1 MGDFEKDLQNAFEG
15 AEFTPSP
22 QVWDGVKAGI
32 APKKKVGIFYMWQT
46 YGIAASIIFLFTM
59 GFLFRDQ
66 FFTTGEGAVGTEE
79 LSEDGK
85 TDSTTATG
93 EKDLSEDKTDL
104 IAKKEPTNPNEKN
117 ENNAIALPI
126 TDSQLQAS
134 NTDAPKQNI
143 SSNDKADG
151 SLNIPASNLNINKLT
166 DEQVL
171 DVKMLTELQAAHKAL
186 DEGGVDIYV
195 LEPQEYRESI
205 AEMRLRWELKN
216 MVGPLKMDSALLKD
230 LNETTLEAR
239 RTSLNGNFGSG
250 SFSPN
255 GNSSNQALSENIIN
269 LNPQSAS
276 FDVTN
281 GEERQLGSLSIGA
294 GIGIELGRKWML
306 KTGLRYSQYRYASTS
321 NAYSLEDGN
330 PLPLNL
336 NATFD
341 ASAIRYAGE
350 YELTNTIH
358 SISVPVQIGYK
369 LLDLNRFDIMLNAGL
384 GVDFFVGYTVKG
396 DLNFLE
402 TRKVDLGESDFLNR
416 FNVNVLT
423 GLELSYELNDK
434 FGLSAEVFFRQ
445 YIPSLNQTDGVAQ
458 ANPSFLGF
466 GLGVNYFLRKKK

>member
-22 QVWDGVKAGI
+22 QVWDGVKAGL

-46 YGIAASIIFLFTM
+46 YGIAAAIMFLFTM

-66 FFTTGEGAVGTEE
+66 FFTTGGSAVGTEE

-93 EKDLSEDKTDL
+93 EKGLSEGKTDL
-104 IAKKEPTNPNEKN
+104 VAKKEPTNPDEKN
-117 ENNAIALPI
+117 GNNALALPL
-126 TDSQLQAS
+126 TDSKLQAD
-134 NTDAPKQNI
+134 NRDAPKQNLL
-143 SSNDKADG
+143 SNDKADE
-151 SLNIPASNLNINKLT
+151 SLSIPASNLNRNNLI
-166 DEQVL
+166 DEQLL
-171 DVKMLTELQAAHKAL
+171 DVKMLTELQAAHKAF
-186 DEGGVDIYV
+186 DDGGIDVYV
-195 LEPQEYRESI
+195 LESQDFQESI

-216 MVGPLKMDSALLKD
+216 MVGPLKMDSALLKG
-230 LNETTLEAR
+230 LNVTALVAR

-255 GNSSNQALSENIIN
+255 GNSSNESLSQN
-269 LNPQSAS
+269 LVASNPQAAS

-294 GIGIELGRKWML
+294 GIGVELGRKWLL

-321 NAYSLEDGN
+321 NAYSLENGN
-330 PLPLNL
+330 SLPLNL

-445 YIPSLNQTDGVAQ
+445 YVPSLNQTDGVAQ